1 VCSSSLN
8 HCILNFHALPQ
19 KQEENRSAGQ
29 AIRAASMKTM
39 GSKASSSKKRQHADS
54 SDSEQDEDEKP
65 ARKKSQR
72 TNSMD
77 LLLSQMGEHD
87 AAFSSRF
94 DALLAA
100 NLKRT
105 ENMENMFKGLID
117 LEARRLH

>member
-1 VCSSSLN
+1 MLLYLW
-8 HCILNFHALPQ
+8 ILNFHALPQ
-19 KQEENRSAGQ
+19 KQEENRNAGQ
-29 AIRAASMKTM
+29 AICVASMKTM
-39 GSKASSSKKRQHADS
+39 GSKASSSKKQQHADS

-65 ARKKSQR
+65 ARKKSQH

-77 LLLSQMGEHD
+77 LLLSQMGECD

-94 DALLAA
+94 NALLAA

-117 LEARRLH
+117 LEAHRLH